1 MPVVVIGVDESGT
14 GAVAGPY
21 TVCAFASYEHEADD
35 LRRLGGK
42 DSKSVTD
49 IMRRASVEKLAD
61 ASLGAVVTFVSV
73 QEINRDLKESWRSAI
88 VRSVREVVELL
99 DDRGIDRSLVK
110 IIIDG
115 NQDRSLRRQL
125 LPLQVG
131 QIYFLVKADKT
142 VPAVGA
148 ASIFA
153 KTERNDAMKLL
164 HKEYPAYEW
173 ATNYGYLAPSH
184 VEAIKRLG
192 RTPHHRNWKIP
203 GSPMEE

>member
-1 MPVVVIGVDESGT
+1 MIGVDESGT

-21 TVCAFASYEHEADD
+21 TVCAFASYEREADD

-61 ASLGAVVTFVSV
+61 ASLGAMVTFVTV
-73 QEINRDLKESWRSAI
+73 EELNKDLRGSWRSAI
-88 VRSVREVVELL
+88 VKSVSFVVELL
-99 DDRGIDRSLVK
+99 DARGIDRSLVK
-110 IIIDG
+110 IIVDG
-115 NQDRSLRRQL
+115 NVDRRLRLQL
-125 LPLQVG
+125 MPLQVG
-131 QIYFLVKADKT
+131 QIHFLVKADKT

-164 HKEYPAYEW
+164 HKAHPAYGW
-173 ATNYGYLAPSH
+173 CRNMGYGTPEHL
-184 VEAIKRLG
+184 EALKLHG
-192 RTPHHRNWKIP
+192 LTAHHRKWAP
-203 GSPMEE
+203 T

>member
-1 MPVVVIGVDESGT
+1 MSVVVIGVDESGT

-35 LRRLGGK
+35 IRQLGGK

-73 QEINRDLKESWRSAI
+73 QEINKDLKESWRSAI
-88 VRSVREVVELL
+88 VKSVREVVELL

-148 ASIFA
+148 ASVFA

-164 HKEYPAYEW
+164 HKEYPAYGW

-184 VEAIKRLG
+184 IEAIKRLG

-203 GSPMEE
+203 GSPTEE